1 MNPTDHYKILGISR
15 TASNQDVRKAYRGL
29 AHIYHPD
36 KNPNNI
42 LAEDRF
48 KEISASYAVL
58 SNTQTRKEY
67 DTQLWKEG
75 LAGYSYSE
83 QEVTPVW
90 LIKICKELNRSLS
103 KMDDNSISQSALQA
117 YILLI
122 LSDAHLLLLVVP
134 DEAAIA
140 KQIIEELL
148 IATQKLNYKYLPEI
162 HTRLLKIT
170 SGDDILTNTIREAS
184 KRKAKAYKQEQLQ
197 PYIIILVT
205 ILLCVFIYFYGRAK

>member
-15 TASNQDVRKAYRGL
+15 TASNQEVRKAYRGL

-42 LAEDRF
+42 LAENRF
-48 KEISASYAVL
+48 KEIATSYAVL

-75 LAGYSYSE
+75 LTGYSYSE

-90 LIKICKELNRSLS
+90 LLKICKELNKSLS
-103 KMDDNSISQSALQA
+103 KMDNNSISHSALQA

-134 DEAAIA
+134 DAEAIT
-140 KQIIEELL
+140 KQIIEEIL

-170 SGDDILTNTIREAS
+170 SENDPLANTIMEESR
-184 KRKAKAYKQEQLQ
+184 RKASAYKREQLQ

-205 ILLCVFIYFYGRAK
+205 ILLCAFIYFYGRAK